1 MKKDRFKQFADIS
14 LGVTVFYFI
23 LGLLLIVFGRAEFD
37 FLESVWSLLFYI
49 PLFTWH
55 IFGIFSIIS
64 LIVKIAIWA
73 DRKVFSEKGTLIN
86 LALHIVFTVGAFG
99 EMWWLFENCM

>member
-1 MKKDRFKQFADIS
+1 MKKDRFEQFAQIS
-14 LGVTVFYFI
+14 LGITALYFI
-23 LGLLLIVFGRAEFD
+23 LGLLLIIFGRAEFD
-37 FLESVWSLLFYI
+37 FLEPVWSLLFYI

-73 DRKVFSEKGTLIN
+73 DRKALSGKDALIN
-86 LALHIVFTVGAFG
+86 LVLHLFFTVATFG